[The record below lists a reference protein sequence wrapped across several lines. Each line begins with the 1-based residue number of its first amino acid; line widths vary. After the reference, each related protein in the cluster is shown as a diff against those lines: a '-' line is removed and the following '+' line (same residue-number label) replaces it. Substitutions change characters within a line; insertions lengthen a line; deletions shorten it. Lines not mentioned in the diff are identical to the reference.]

1 MKKYENTNPRCLI
14 IDDEPLARDV
24 IRRYCAKVPLLQ
36 VAGEFSN
43 ALDAFVF
50 LQSNEVDLLFLD
62 IRMPELLGTELMQ
75 SLKNPPKVI
84 FTTAYKE
91 YAWDGFELD
100 AVDYLLKPI
109 RFDRFLKALNK
120 ALPGYE
126 NVLLPAEGLVEAER
140 KSGVDSIYVRIDR
153 RQVRII
159 LDEIQYIESA
169 KDYIK
174 IFTPDKMHLSRQTIA
189 SIEALLNKNEFVRIH
204 RSFIVPL
211 NKIKSYTHELVEIHK
226 KELPI
231 GKLYL
236 NHFLQK
242 MDSRVV
248 E

>member
-1 MKKYENTNPRCLI
+1 MKKYENINPRCLI
-14 IDDEPLARDV
+14 VDDEPLARDV
-24 IRRYCAKVPLLQ
+24 LRRYCTKLPVLNL
-36 VAGEFSN
+36 VGECSN
-43 ALDAFVF
+43 AIDAFVF
-50 LQSNEVDLLFLD
+50 LQSNEIDILFLD

-126 NVLLPAEGLVEAER
+126 NVLLTEEPVETER
-140 KSGVDSIYVRIDR
+140 KSGVDSIYLRIDR

-159 LDEIQYIESA
+159 LDEILYIESA

-174 IFTPDKMHLSRQTIA
+174 IFTQDKMYLSRQTIS
-189 SIEALLNKNEFVRIH
+189 SIEALIDKNEFVRIH
-204 RSFIVPL
+204 RSFIVPV
-211 NKIKSYTHELVEIHK
+211 NKIKSYTHELVEINR

-231 GKLYL
+231 GKFYL
-236 NHFLQK
+236 NHFLK
-242 MDSRVV
+242 TMDSRVS
-248 E
+248 